1 MSIPVSQVEC
11 FAASESCLFAGSGFP
26 GGVFRSTDHGE
37 NWVSVGLPSPWPY
50 VWTLAAHDTNVFVG
64 ADGGVFRS
72 TDNGKN
78 WASTSLQ
85 GQGKALLVSGTFLFA
100 SVSKPTLQFP
110 INRVFRSSDNG
121 SSWEA
126 ANTGLPSAYVQ
137 TLAVSG
143 TNLFA
148 GVYAGGVYRSTD
160 NGDNWVS
167 AGLPLADVQ
176 ALAMNETFLFA
187 STFAGVFRSSDN
199 GASWQSASTG
209 MANLEVTDLAV
220 SGTNVFAG
228 SKGGGFFRSFN
239 NGDTWHRLDF
249 NDLAQS
255 LFVEG
260 GYFFA
265 GTYSQGAWRRPLSE
279 LTSVESLSTNLPVG
293 FSLSQNYPNP
303 FNPSTTIR
311 YELPRALQVKLSVYD
326 ILGREVS
333 VLVNERREAGV
344 HEVKFDGS
352 SLASGVY
359 FYRLSVSPLARR
371 DLVPTDGRDGHAG
384 DFTQAKRLLLLK

>member
-11 FAASESCLFAGSGFP
+11 FAASEGCLFAGSGFP

-37 NWVSVGLPSPWPY
+37 SWVSAGVTSPDRYPS
-50 VWTLAAHDTNVFVG
+50 VWALAAHDTNVFVG
-64 ADGGVFRS
+64 NDHGVLRS

-78 WASTSLQ
+78 WTSTSLQ
-85 GQGKALLVSGTFLFA
+85 GAGMAFLVKGTFLFA

-121 SSWEA
+121 VSWEA
-126 ANTGLPSAYVQ
+126 TSTGLPTALVQ
-137 TLAVSG
+137 SFAVSG

-160 NGDNWVS
+160 NGDSWVS

-220 SGTNVFAG
+220 SGPNVFAG

-239 NGDTWHRLDF
+239 NGDTWQSVDF
-249 NDLAQS
+249 NDLVQS
-255 LFVEG
+255 LIVEG

-265 GTYSQGAWRRPLSE
+265 GSYSHGAWRRPLSD
-279 LTSVESLSTNLPVG
+279 LTSMESLPTNLPVG

-311 YELPRALQVKLSVYD
+311 YAVPRRSHVTLAVFNALGQQVATLFN
-326 ILGREVS
+326 G
-333 VLVNERREAGV
+333 EAEPGY
-344 HEVKFDGS
+344 HEVQFNAED
-352 SLASGVY
+352 LASGVY
-359 FYRLSVSPLARR
+359 FYRIQ
-371 DLVPTDGRDGHAG
+371 AG
-384 DFTQAKRLLLLK
+384 DYTEAKKLCIIR